1 MRGDKMENKTKV
13 SVVIDGKVYMLAG
26 SSSETFMQRIASYVD
41 GKIRELKQQNG
52 YSKLPQEYKNI
63 LLSLNIAEELFK
75 LRDEV
80 NIFNQEHQENEQELY
95 KLKQEMV
102 DKEMRIDTANKLV
115 IEYKTKVNELQKRI
129 IELETRSPLAGAWIE
144 ISVTPSPFIISAVA
158 PLAGAWIEIRSM

>member
-1 MRGDKMENKTKV
+1 MENKTKV

-26 SSSETFMQRIASYVD
+26 DSSESYMQRIASYVD
-41 GKIRELKQQNG
+41 GKLRELKQQGG
-52 YSKLPQEYKNI
+52 YGKLPQEYKSI
-63 LLSLNIAEELFK
+63 LLALNIAEDYFK
-75 LRDEV
+75 LQDEL

-129 IELETRSPLAGAWIE
+129 IELETRSELHE
-144 ISVTPSPFIISAVA
+144 TKRN
-158 PLAGAWIEIRSM
+158 ETKRN